1 MSTTSLNEIK
11 TQLGVENVFEIPRLR
26 NSNLQEFNKH
36 YRPTGTPV
44 ILENMLTNWRA
55 IDMWTL
61 KFFKENFPDIVSDA
75 IVDEPV
81 VGSLGF
87 LKAEDYIQSVPVGK
101 LMTLI
106 EQPGSK
112 YRMGDIPIQ
121 RFPGIDKFFAFNEFL
136 PHDDTSTIINLWFGG
151 PGTKSNLHWDPYD
164 NFLAQIYGRKL
175 VLLYSPEEARNL
187 YPFNGYVRV
196 SRIDPF
202 NPSFSTYP
210 NYRRTKVIMANLK
223 PGDLLF
229 FGKGWWHQIKNEETT
244 IGVNCFVGNMGTTCY
259 LKAATRS
266 GFAQWA
272 KILRDF
278 FFLGMLG
285 KDDFDRYVRI
295 DQPTG
300 RHFYKLIAG
309 VVRRQSAR
317 LKKRLPLKF

>member
-1 MSTTSLNEIK
+1 MSTTSLNTIK
-11 TQLGVENVFEIPRLR
+11 TKLGLEKVSEIPRLR
-26 NSNLQEFNKH
+26 NSTVQEFNKQ
-36 YRPTGTPV
+36 YGLSGTPV

-55 IDMWTL
+55 LNMWTL
-61 KFFKENFPDIVSDA
+61 KFFKENYPDIISDA
-75 IVDEPV
+75 LVNEPE
-81 VGSLGF
+81 VGSIGH
-87 LKAEDYIQSVPVGK
+87 LKVEDYVQPVPLAQ

-121 RFPGIDKFFAFNEFL
+121 RFPGIDKYIEFKNFL
-136 PHDDTSTIINLWFGG
+136 PRDDTSTIINLWFGG

-196 SRIDPF
+196 SPIDPF

-210 NYRRTKVIMANLK
+210 RYRQSKVMMAILR

-244 IGVNCFVGNMGTTCY
+244 IGVNCFFGNMATTCY

-266 GFAQWA
+266 GFKQWA
-272 KILRDF
+272 KILQDF
-278 FFLGMLG
+278 FYLGVLG
-285 KDDFDRYVRI
+285 KEDFDRFVRI

-300 RHFYKLIAG
+300 RHFYKLMTG
-309 VVRRQSAR
+309 VMKRQSAR
-317 LKKRLPLKF
+317 LKKVFPALF